1 MNLTKI
7 LRFKHFHG
15 AISHGRKKH
24 NQDIE
29 PIRISDLADPESK
42 LQKIESNENQVIE
55 GKENHK
61 PEKLIKPLMIT
72 GKSDS
77 DDENDEWK
85 PSPTHRSYKMPT
97 PRNQKVPLKH
107 SKKKRT
113 STTTYSKSR
122 TTRRNKIDEKLKSRE
137 SSPENNTTIAL
148 TPPESDKSRES
159 TPENIQPLTRKTRR
173 FKSLQ
178 NEKMKNNQNRETE
191 LTEKQPSQNRQ
202 LEIERPKNE
211 PLQNASP
218 QNLLLAIE
226 PRSESLPAEVGASGS
241 KHVRL
246 KIQSPDPF
254 SFEPVKNEVFEPSLV
269 KIQSPKIE
277 PVGTELPESESPKTE
292 AVQIEPSV
300 TSLNNPKDQLE
311 KRKTR
316 NVAKISKKQLSKKTS
331 PKLRTLRTRKSASSV
346 NKNED
351 KYDDVKT
358 SENDSD
364 SDNLPLTTFQ
374 GKKVSNKNQS
384 NDFKS
389 EAKTENASADVY
401 ENSKIQERK
410 FSQKMKPKSVL
421 VKEAAREKSLIRE
434 HSHESPNTDFHSDNE
449 IPALEKLTEKSE
461 RFLKISAEIPA
472 LEEVS
477 GNSPSSPMT
486 LEKSNHSEINR
497 TKQNKTAQKSP
508 SKEIDWLSMPE
519 IDQNFEKPFDPMSL
533 LNATPTYLDSTPT
546 PIAIP
551 FSSTP
556 KTKNFENIRRSPKRL
571 KSLDLDQRSTIG
583 RYFAENSSKQIFEVI
598 KHFELLWNVRFS
610 KYVVQNIKKELSELN
625 FESNQNTSIKIEV
638 VEDTMSLVI
647 PVIPAIPENT
657 RKRLV
662 SESSTGNTCKKNFF
676 LNFNHNC

>member
-1 MNLTKI
+1 MTKI

-29 PIRISDLADPESK
+29 PIRISDLADPETK

-72 GKSDS
+72 ATSDS
-77 DDENDEWK
+77 DDDNDEWK
-85 PSPTHRSYKMPT
+85 PSPTHRSHKMPT
-97 PRNQKVPLKH
+97 PRNQKVPLKN

-113 STTTYSKSR
+113 STTSYSKSR
-122 TTRRNKIDEKLKSRE
+122 TTRKNKIDAKLKSRD

-173 FKSLQ
+173 VKSLQ
-178 NEKMKNNQNRETE
+178 NEILENAQNTDIE
-191 LTEKQPSQNRQ
+191 LTEKQPAQIRQ
-202 LEIERPKNE
+202 LEIKPPKNE

-218 QNLLLAIE
+218 QNVLLAIE

-241 KHVRL
+241 EHVQL
-246 KIQSPDPF
+246 KIQSQDSF
-254 SFEPVKNEVFEPSLV
+254 SFEPLQNEVIEPDLVKFESPKFEPA
-269 KIQSPKIE
+269 
-277 PVGTELPESESPKTE
+277 GTELPQSEPPKTE
-292 AVQIEPSV
+292 AVQIEPAGM
-300 TSLNNPKDQLE
+300 SLNNSKNQLE
-311 KRKTR
+311 RRKTR
-316 NVAKISKKQLSKKTS
+316 NVAKISKKQLPKKTS
-331 PKLRTLRTRKSASSV
+331 PKPRTLRSRKSASSV
-346 NKNED
+346 NKNKE
-351 KYDDVKT
+351 KHGEVKT
-358 SENDSD
+358 SEIDSD
-364 SDNLPLTTFQ
+364 SDNLPLTIFQ
-374 GKKVSNKNQS
+374 GKKVLDKNQS

-389 EAKTENASADVY
+389 EVKNENASSDVF
-401 ENSKIQERK
+401 ENSKIQKRK

-421 VKEAAREKSLIRE
+421 VKEAAREKFLISE
-434 HSHESPNTDFHSDNE
+434 HLHESSNTAFDSDNK
-449 IPALEKLTEKSE
+449 IPALEKVTEKSE
-461 RFLKISAEIPA
+461 HFRKISAEIPA

-477 GNSPSSPMT
+477 ENIPSSPMN
-486 LEKSNHSEINR
+486 LEKSNNSDINR
-497 TKQNKTAQKSP
+497 SKQNKTAQKSP
-508 SKEIDWLSMPE
+508 SNEIDWLSMPE
-519 IDQNFEKPFDPMSL
+519 IEPDFEKPFDPMSL

-546 PIAIP
+546 PITIP

-583 RYFAENSSKQIFEVI
+583 RYFAENSSKQMFEVI

-662 SESSTGNTCKKNFF
+662 SESSTGKTRRFF
-676 LNFNHNC
+676 F